1 MKAAPPDMFG
11 IASGMMR
18 TFANVGM
25 VFSFSVAILVASR
38 SISRQLAFAIF
49 VGTTS
54 LHGQVADAFTTG
66 LHAAFYASVIFM
78 VIAAVLS
85 ALRAGGIRRPGRSGS
100 SLQPAVP
107 DAVGRFAGR
116 GEAEFASATLSSIT
130 RATPTTALRLQ
141 TVPHGGRRRRVAVRR
156 GEHANVPAAPRARGS
171 VPCRPEVLE
180 ALAASGI
187 TGLARRTLKE
197 GKTYV
202 DLLAARAAFEDFD
215 AGAYYGGKGFGFVR
229 VQQLAIEHLIGARG

>member
-49 VGTTS
+49 VGTAS

-85 ALRAGGIRRPGRSGS
+85 ALRAGGIRRPGGS
-100 SLQPAVP
+100 HP
-107 DAVGRFAGR
+107 
-116 GEAEFASATLSSIT
+116 E
-130 RATPTTALRLQ
+130 
-141 TVPHGGRRRRVAVRR
+141 
-156 GEHANVPAAPRARGS
+156 RAR
-171 VPCRPEVLE
+171 
-180 ALAASGI
+180 
-187 TGLARRTLKE
+187 
-197 GKTYV
+197 
-202 DLLAARAAFEDFD
+202 
-215 AGAYYGGKGFGFVR
+215 
-229 VQQLAIEHLIGARG
+229 